1 MTVWWSC
8 HDWATLPISIC
19 QEPENCSLSWF
30 PARPCRSPNQ
40 TQSQARKKPT
50 RQAPERQRLLQ
61 DIAFTQQISYLTWRI
76 LEVKKSHAVYR
87 CFPHLIALLD
97 LHWPQQTWATTDI
110 GWLDDTGYFNQHFR
124 FMNPQV
130 LGIAQ
135 PLVTIGGSSKPMTM
149 QPTSSY
155 APGITRTKFSWSI
168 PPPCLAQT
176 CWVLLV
182 GFNSCLQQLDEL
194 DYTKCYAEN
203 CHFRRKWARTIG
215 LSKELQRL
223 PQLGSGSPSLDWTN
237 RKEACL
243 PSLARSPSLFYTIIS
258 LPQGSSA
265 WTIHGKLGNWTH

>member
-1 MTVWWSC
+1 M
-8 HDWATLPISIC
+8 PR
-19 QEPENCSLSWF
+19 LSNITNINMS
-30 PARPCRSPNQ
+30 R
-40 TQSQARKKPT
+40 ARKLQSLLISGSSMSKSKSNSKSSTEEAHTPSSWTAEIAARHRFHPT
-50 RQAPERQRLLQ
+50 
-61 DIAFTQQISYLTWRI
+61 DIVPYL
-76 LEVKKSHAVYR
+76 EDPGGKKKSHAVYR

-243 PSLARSPSLFYTIIS
+243 PSLALSPSLFYTIIS